1 VAVAVAAGGITGF
14 ALLYA
19 GHHSPRTEAV
29 PASRDSARVRSQAS
43 NGNGTPGQPDSA
55 PSSNPSDP
63 SSIPSPVASGVG
75 QVTIAAD
82 VSQDADASAVATF
95 LNQYFTAIN
104 NHDYQSYVSLL
115 NSQSAQA
122 LTQERFDSGYA
133 STVDSAETLRG
144 ISTAANG
151 DLVAYVT
158 FTSHQNTAQS
168 ANGTESCTNWDISLF
183 LEQDGGGYLIDQP
196 PPSYHASYHTCP

>member
-1 VAVAVAAGGITGF
+1 VAVAVAAGGMAGF
-14 ALLYA
+14 ALVSA
-19 GHHSPRTEAV
+19 GHHSPRTGAV
-29 PASRDSARVRSQAS
+29 PASGGSVRVTSQAS
-43 NGNGTPGQPDSA
+43 NGDATPGQPESA

-63 SSIPSPVASGVG
+63 SSSPSPAASGVG

-95 LNQYFTAIN
+95 VNQYFTAIN
-104 NHDYQSYVSLL
+104 NHDYESYVSLL
-115 NSQSAQA
+115 NPQSAQA
-122 LTQERFDSGYA
+122 LTQEQFDSGYA

-158 FTSHQNTAQS
+158 FTSRQNTAQS
-168 ANGTESCTNWDISLF
+168 ANGAESCTNWDISLF

-196 PPSYHASYHTCP
+196 PPSYHASYHGCQ